1 MIVVAVEAVAYLA
14 DTIFELNRTRAS
26 SKLDDAS
33 FVDEAS
39 FDEDESAVVVEVAV
53 PCYCHHVEC
62 SQLAAL

>member
-1 MIVVAVEAVAYLA
+1 MVVAVAYLVA

-39 FDEDESAVVVEVAV
+39 FDEDESVVVVEVAV
-53 PCYCHHVEC
+53 PCYCHHVEY

>member
-1 MIVVAVEAVAYLA
+1 MVAAVAADLVV

-39 FDEDESAVVVEVAV
+39 FDEDESVVVVEVAV
-53 PCYCHHVEC
+53 PCYCHHVEY

>member
-1 MIVVAVEAVAYLA
+1 MMMIVVVVAAVAYLM

-33 FVDEAS
+33 FVDGS
-39 FDEDESAVVVEVAV
+39 FDEDELVVEVAAV
-53 PCYCHHVEC
+53 PCYCHHVEY